1 MGVTDLV
8 ASTREEYVGIVV
20 RMAINRAAAEE
31 VRGRIVRN
39 SPKLFRRQEA
49 WIGVYKTMAAGGVY
63 AVRG

>member
-1 MGVTDLV
+1 MTDLV

-20 RMAINRAAAEE
+20 RMAINRAAAE

-49 WIGVYKTMAAGGVY
+49 WIGVYRPWLLGEFT
-63 AVRG
+63 R

>member
-1 MGVTDLV
+1 MTDLV

-20 RMAINRAAAEE
+20 RMAINRAAAE